1 MTNNGHFLW
10 NGWSKIQIFTYLWHL
25 LCYFFENWMMKVKYP
40 NLKIIQIPSN
50 TILQAYFYLSGP
62 NYFWRLNIRYPVT
75 EVIISKIME
84 QASNKCRW
92 NDHGQERW
100 IRSGKF
106 FCCLKTYTSSV
117 LAVPLQKITHLEFRL
132 TLGYKQ
138 SPWYLQSTH
147 LMK

>member
-1 MTNNGHFLW
+1 MWPQGPLQPHWPQQPLQPHFLKKLPDLDDLIINGIKMTNNGHFLW

-84 QASNKCRW
+84 QASNKCRS
-92 NDHGQERW
+92 NDHGYGYQR
-100 IRSGKF
+100 
-106 FCCLKTYTSSV
+106 
-117 LAVPLQKITHLEFRL
+117 VPRL
-132 TLGYKQ
+132 I
-138 SPWYLQSTH
+138 H
-147 LMK
+147 